1 MIFSEVQNGNRAL
14 LIDKHPVQQSW
25 FPNIPFWSLG
35 RIILINGVRLE
46 NKLIINPKLQ
56 SIIYIYK
63 TYSYIFCQSCIYIYI
78 LFYTYRYM
86 IPDRKPG
93 PPSSSYWVSIANLPR
108 SPDLRKALADPI
120 VRKKNAM
127 CDLRGRIQ
135 KDLDSF
141 DAPWFNLTLLHF

>member
-1 MIFSEVQNGNRAL
+1 MIVY
-14 LIDKHPVQQSW
+14 
-25 FPNIPFWSLG
+25 
-35 RIILINGVRLE
+35 
-46 NKLIINPKLQ
+46 
-56 SIIYIYK
+56 IYIYIY
-63 TYSYIFCQSCIYIYI
+63 TFCQSCIYIYI
-78 LFYTYRYM
+78 IFYTYRYM